1 VKRIPEPIVYLP
13 ACMACMAILL
23 IWGTSCSQQGS
34 SIQSDTK
41 IQQDQDT
48 SSMVP
53 SEVILFFG
61 NSLTA
66 GYGVNPE
73 DAFPALLQLKLDS
86 LSLPFKVNNA
96 GLSGETTAS
105 GVNRIEWVLREPVSV
120 MVLELGGNDGL
131 RGIDPEET
139 KQNLQE
145 IMDRAWSKY
154 PNMRIILAGME
165 APPNMGNQ
173 YTTAFR
179 SIFLDLAVKNDVP
192 LIPFLLE
199 GVAGEPEFNLEDGIH
214 PNEAG
219 HKIVADNVWEVLEA
233 TLENYKPEMTNSEL

>member
-1 VKRIPEPIVYLP
+1 MKRITDPIVSLP
-13 ACMACMAILL
+13 AWMAFISLL
-23 IWGTSCSQQGS
+23 FVWVTSCSQQGS
-34 SIQSDTK
+34 SAQSETR

-48 SSMVP
+48 SPVVP

-73 DAFPALLQLKLDS
+73 DAFPALIQLKLDS
-86 LSLPFKVNNA
+86 LALPFKVNNA

-105 GVNRIEWVLREPVSV
+105 GVNRIEWVLREPVKV

-145 IMDRAWSKY
+145 IMDRAWGKY

-173 YTTAFR
+173 YTSAFR
-179 SIFLDLAVKNDVP
+179 SIFQDLAAENEVP

-199 GVAGEPEFNLEDGIH
+199 GVGGEPEFNLEDGIH

-219 HKIVADNVWEVLEA
+219 HKIVADNVWDVLVSA
-233 TLENYKPEMTNSEL
+233 L

>member
-1 VKRIPEPIVYLP
+1 
-13 ACMACMAILL
+13 MAFISILVV
-23 IWGTSCSQQGS
+23 WGTSCNQQKS
-34 SIQSDTK
+34 SIQSDSNEL
-41 IQQDQDT
+41 QQDQVI
-48 SSMVP
+48 SSTVP

-73 DAFPALLQLKLDS
+73 DAFPALIQLKLDS
-86 LSLPFKVNNA
+86 LSLPYKVINA

-105 GVNRIEWVLREPVSV
+105 GVNRIEWVLREPVSI

-145 IMDRAWSKY
+145 IMDRALEKY
-154 PNMRIILAGME
+154 PNMKIILAGME
-165 APPNMGNQ
+165 APPNMGSQ
-173 YTTAFR
+173 YTDAFR
-179 SIFLDLAVKNDVP
+179 SIFQDLAADNQVP

-199 GVAGEPEFNLEDGIH
+199 GVAGEPEFNLDDGIH
-214 PNEAG
+214 PNETG
-219 HKIVADNVWEVLEA
+219 HQIVADNVWNLLA
-233 TLENYKPEMTNSEL
+233 STLESYKSEMTN

>member
-1 VKRIPEPIVYLP
+1 
-13 ACMACMAILL
+13 MAFIALL
-23 IWGTSCSQQGS
+23 FAWGTSCSQQGS
-34 SIQSDTK
+34 SNQTETK

-48 SSMVP
+48 SPMVP

-73 DAFPALLQLKLDS
+73 DAFPTLIQLKLDS
-86 LSLPFKVNNA
+86 LSLPYKVNNA

-145 IMDRAWSKY
+145 IMDRAWAKY

-179 SIFLDLAVKNDVP
+179 SIFLDLAAENDVP

-199 GVAGEPEFNLEDGIH
+199 GVGGEPEFNLEDGIH

-233 TLENYKPEMTNSEL
+233 TLEHYKSEMINSGL